1 MGWICTIPKGC
12 NQTRGKY
19 RTPSLKKR
27 YIATKKR
34 YTQCVM
40 KHCHPMTMK
49 EMLKDKNIKCS
60 LKHCRKEGEAYVKAS
75 YF

>member
-1 MGWICTIPKGC
+1 MGWTPKGC
-12 NQTRGKY
+12 NKTRGKF
-19 RTPSLKKR
+19 RTPTLKKR
-27 YIATKKR
+27 YMATKKR
-34 YTQCVM
+34 YMQCVM
-40 KHCHPMTMK
+40 KHCHPKNMTMK

>member
-1 MGWICTIPKGC
+1 M
-12 NQTRGKY
+12 
-19 RTPSLKKR
+19 
-27 YIATKKR
+27 ATKKR
-34 YTQCVM
+34 YMQCVM